1 MELSNKLRAIL
12 KLAETYDV
20 RHCSKCKQIKK
31 ESEFNKNQHWCKEC
45 RNEIM
50 KKYIDSK
57 KFIEKQCECG
67 RIVKVLSYN
76 AHLKS
81 NYHKRRLE
89 LKKEN
94 SFILITAQ

>member
-1 MELSNKLRAIL
+1 MELSNKLRTIL
-12 KLAETYDV
+12 KIVETHDI
-20 RHCSKCKQIKK
+20 RHCSKCKELKK
-31 ESEFNKNQHWCKEC
+31 ASEFSKNQHWCKEC

-57 KFIEKQCECG
+57 KFVEKQCECG
-67 RIVKVLSYN
+67 KIVQFLSYN

-89 LKKEN
+89 LTKEN
-94 SFILITAQ
+94 SFVLISAQ

>member
-1 MELSNKLRAIL
+1 M
-12 KLAETYDV
+12 
-20 RHCSKCKQIKK
+20 KK
-31 ESEFNKNQHWCKEC
+31 MCEFNKNQHWCKEC

-57 KFIEKQCECG
+57 KFIEKRCECG
-67 RIVKVLSYN
+67 RIKFLSYS

-89 LKKEN
+89 LTKEN
-94 SFILITAQ
+94 SFVLISAQ

>member
-1 MELSNKLRAIL
+1 MDLSNKPKTIL
-12 KLAETYDV
+12 KLVKTYDI
-20 RHCSKCKQIKK
+20 RHCSKYRQMKK
-31 ESEFNKNQHWCKEC
+31 KMSEFNKNKHWCKEC

-67 RIVKVLSYN
+67 RTVKFLSYS

-89 LKKEN
+89 LTKEN
-94 SFILITAQ
+94 CLY